1 MKLPYNNGEDPYEKA
16 RAFIHKH
23 QLPQDYVDRIAN
35 FIIKNS
41 GNSMV
46 QQVGTSCDPFTGG
59 NAYVSGSGG
68 ENIYCTLDR
77 N

>member
-16 RAFIHKH
+16 QAFIHKH
-23 QLPQDYVDRIAN
+23 QLPQDYLDQIAN

-41 GNSMV
+41 GGGSASIP
-46 QQVGTSCDPFTGG
+46 QQVGSSCDPFTGG

-68 ENIYCTLDR
+68 MYEP
-77 N
+77 